1 MVSYFFRV
9 VSYIKNGWENNFI
22 DKYKHLGADIPD
34 TTAVAANLLRNTP
47 EFPQVANWQPIIN
60 VRESFPSFTIE
71 HMITY
76 FIERV
81 QQCDVLDV

>member
-47 EFPQVANWQPIIN
+47 EFPQVTN
-60 VRESFPSFTIE
+60 
-71 HMITY
+71 
-76 FIERV
+76 
-81 QQCDVLDV
+81 